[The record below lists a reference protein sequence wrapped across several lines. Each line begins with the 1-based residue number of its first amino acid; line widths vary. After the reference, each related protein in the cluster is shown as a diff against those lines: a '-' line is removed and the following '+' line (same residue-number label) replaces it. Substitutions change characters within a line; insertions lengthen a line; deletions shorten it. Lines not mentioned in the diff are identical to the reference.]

1 MRAAEV
7 TTGRAPSLVAFGAVP
22 LPAGAARDS
31 EVLDADAVSLALRQL
46 WSGARFTS
54 RRVVLGIGSRRTL
67 VREYTTQALR
77 PDLLRQAL
85 PFQVQDLLPVPADEA
100 VLDFYATSQEGDE
113 ITGLLVA
120 AVAETVEQLVSTV
133 AKTKLTVD
141 VVDLAPFGLARAV
154 SRLAAPGESVA
165 VLHLGDHTSYV
176 VVLRDGIPRFVRVLP
191 LEILTEAVRQ
201 RELAAQPPVED
212 EAEVPVEAFETVP
225 ASGVPSSRRRR
236 AAAARSER
244 AAGMSEAALGD
255 LVGRM
260 RSTLSFYAGRTGDI
274 PVSRV
279 ILTGAGAAAPGVAES
294 LAASLPLPVSF
305 AGVAQVLP
313 VKCTAPTGDI
323 GLDLLTTAGLAL
335 GDARR

>member
-133 AKTKLTVD
+133 ARTKLTVD

-165 VLHLGDHTSYV
+165 ALHLGDHTSYV

-201 RELAAQPPVED
+201 RELAAQPPVVE
-212 EAEVPVEAFETVP
+212 EAEVPVEAFVTVP

-279 ILTGAGAAAPGVAES
+279 ILTGAGATAPGVAEA
-294 LAASLPLPVSF
+294 LAATLPLPVSF

-313 VKCTAPTGDI
+313 VKCTAPTGDT